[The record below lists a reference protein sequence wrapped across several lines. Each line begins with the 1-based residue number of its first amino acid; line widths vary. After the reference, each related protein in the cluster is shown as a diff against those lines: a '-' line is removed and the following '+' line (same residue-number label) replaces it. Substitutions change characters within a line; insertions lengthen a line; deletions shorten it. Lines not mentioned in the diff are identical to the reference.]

1 MKAMIQ
7 HESERLGVARGVDDV
22 PSFEMETRESFP
34 QLCMPRSPPEG
45 VFTLFY
51 ATASGITLFQ
61 MWTSIRGGLASAGWR
76 LYFESTGCADDVLL
90 NRP

>member
-22 PSFEMETRESFP
+22 PSFEMEMRESFP

-45 VFTLFY
+45 VFTLY
-51 ATASGITLFQ
+51 LCNRKRNHAVSNVDQHSWWSGQRRMAAPL
-61 MWTSIRGGLASAGWR
+61 
-76 LYFESTGCADDVLL
+76 
-90 NRP
+90 